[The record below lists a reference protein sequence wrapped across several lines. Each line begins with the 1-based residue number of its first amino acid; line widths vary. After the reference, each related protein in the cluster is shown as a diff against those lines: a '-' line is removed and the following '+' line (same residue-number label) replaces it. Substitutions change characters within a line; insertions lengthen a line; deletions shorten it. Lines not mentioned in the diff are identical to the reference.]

1 MTNFSKILNF
11 QNNLAQG
18 KEAMAK
24 TFAGQLFKSSPWFFH
39 QLKNNELQEQNSEAI
54 KIEVTEEIIAPEEK
68 TIGQVVDQMVDY
80 VHTKASEENTE
91 TVTLTNGQALVGKS
105 ANTQTESKEIEPV
118 ESPQDLVVD
127 KETPHAKVAFVGEI
141 PKDFNSD
148 HPNIDLLSKMIG
160 AMKLE
165 EGSWQR
171 LFLEKSLEE
180 EALKHQEDS
189 LFMHLH
195 QSEVKVVVS
204 LGAFATN
211 LLMGKRE
218 RLSKV
223 HGQLQKLNLN
233 SGDITKE
240 LSVFPVFHPDLL
252 QINPNMKRSA
262 WIDLQ
267 KVMEFLNQ

>member
-1 MTNFSKILNF
+1 MANFSKILNF
-11 QNNLAQG
+11 QNNLAAG
-18 KEAMAK
+18 KEALSN
-24 TFAGQLFKSSPWFFH
+24 TFAGRLFSESGWFFH
-39 QLKNNELQEQNSEAI
+39 QLQDAELEQNSIDPITVEPS
-54 KIEVTEEIIAPEEK
+54 EEIVAPEEK

-80 VHTKASEENTE
+80 VHTKASEENSE
-91 TVTLTNGQALVGKS
+91 TVSLTNAEAVVGKS
-105 ANTQTESKEIEPV
+105 AATQTESKEIELIEDPL
-118 ESPQDLVVD
+118 DLIID
-127 KETPHAKVAFVGEI
+127 KNTPNAKVAFVGEI

-171 LFLEKSLEE
+171 LFLEKNLEE
-180 EALKHQEDS
+180 DKLKHQEDS
-189 LFMHLH
+189 LFMHLL
-195 QSEVKVVVS
+195 QSEVSVVVS

-223 HGQLQKLNLN
+223 HGQQQKLNLN
-233 SGDITKE
+233 TGDTTKE